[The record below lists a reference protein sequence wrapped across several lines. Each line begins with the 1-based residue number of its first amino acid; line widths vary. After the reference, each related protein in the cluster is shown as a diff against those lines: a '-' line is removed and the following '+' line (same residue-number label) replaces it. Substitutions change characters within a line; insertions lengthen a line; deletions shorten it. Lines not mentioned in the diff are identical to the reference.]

1 MSDTKRNT
9 IGKFGLLSLTF
20 AAVYSFNNVIN
31 NNIELGLA
39 SAPMFFLATIFY
51 FIPFCLIIAEFVSLN
66 KNSEAGVY
74 AWVKSSLGGRW
85 AFITAYT
92 YWFVNL
98 FFFTSLLPRVIAYA
112 SYAFLG
118 YEYIM
123 TPVATTIIS
132 MVLFAFSTWV
142 STNGAKMLG
151 PITSVT
157 STLMLLL
164 TLSYILLAG
173 TALVGGVQPAD
184 AITVDAMIPN
194 FNWAFLGVT
203 TWIFMAAGGAESVA
217 VYVND
222 VKGGSK
228 SFVKVIILAGI
239 FIGVLLPRVIA
250 YASYAFLGYEYI
262 MTPVATTIISMVL
275 FAFSTWVSTN
285 GAKML
290 GPITSVTSTLMLLLT
305 LSYILLAG
313 TALVGGVQPADAI
326 TVDAMIPNFNWAFL
340 GVTTWIFMAA
350 GGAESVA
357 VYVNDVKGGSKS
369 FVKVIILAGIFIG
382 VLYSVSSVLINVFV
396 SSKEL
401 KFTGG
406 SVQVFHGMA
415 AYFGLPEALMNRF
428 VGLVSF
434 TAMFGSLLMW
444 TATPVKIF
452 FSEIPEGIFGKKTV
466 ELNENGV
473 PARAAWIQFLIVI
486 PLMIIPMLGS
496 NTVQDLMNTIINM
509 TAAASMLPPLFI
521 MLAYLNLRAKLDHL
535 PRDFRM
541 GSRRTGIIVVS
552 MLIAIFAV
560 GFVASTFPTGANIL
574 TIIFYNVGGIVI
586 FLGFAWW
593 KYSKYIKGLTAE
605 ERHIEA
611 TPASNVD

>member
-123 TPVATTIIS
+123 TPVATI
-132 MVLFAFSTWV
+132 
-142 STNGAKMLG
+142 
-151 PITSVT
+151 
-157 STLMLLL
+157 
-164 TLSYILLAG
+164 
-173 TALVGGVQPAD
+173 
-184 AITVDAMIPN
+184 
-194 FNWAFLGVT
+194 
-203 TWIFMAAGGAESVA
+203 
-217 VYVND
+217 
-222 VKGGSK
+222 
-228 SFVKVIILAGI
+228 
-239 FIGVLLPRVIA
+239 
-250 YASYAFLGYEYI
+250 
-262 MTPVATTIISMVL
+262 IISMVL

-434 TAMFGSLLMW
+434 TAMFGS
-444 TATPVKIF
+444 
-452 FSEIPEGIFGKKTV
+452 
-466 ELNENGV
+466 
-473 PARAAWIQFLIVI
+473 
-486 PLMIIPMLGS
+486 

-574 TIIFYNVGGIVI
+574 TIIFYNIGGIVI

-593 KYSKYIKGLTAE
+593 KYSKYMVM
-605 ERHIEA
+605 
-611 TPASNVD
+611 TPTY

>member
-20 AAVYSFNNVIN
+20 AAVFSFNNVIN
-31 NNIELGLA
+31 NNIEIGLA

-85 AFITAYT
+85 AFISAYT

-118 YEYIM
+118 YEYIL
-123 TPVATTIIS
+123 TPFATTALS
-132 MVLFAFSTWV
+132 MLLFAFATFV
-142 STNGAKMLG
+142 STKGAKMLG

-157 STLMLLL
+157 SSLMLLL
-164 TLSYILLAG
+164 TLSYILLSG
-173 TALVGGVQPAD
+173 TALLGGVQPAD
-184 AITVDAMIPN
+184 PITVEAMVPE
-194 FNWAFLGVT
+194 FSWAFLGIT

-228 SFVKVIILAGI
+228 SFVKVII
-239 FIGVLLPRVIA
+239 V
-250 YASYAFLGYEYI
+250 
-262 MTPVATTIISMVL
+262 
-275 FAFSTWVSTN
+275 
-285 GAKML
+285 
-290 GPITSVTSTLMLLLT
+290 
-305 LSYILLAG
+305 
-313 TALVGGVQPADAI
+313 
-326 TVDAMIPNFNWAFL
+326 
-340 GVTTWIFMAA
+340 
-350 GGAESVA
+350 
-357 VYVNDVKGGSKS
+357 
-369 FVKVIILAGIFIG
+369 AGIFIG
-382 VLYSVSSVLINVFV
+382 VLYSVASVLINVFV
-396 SSKEL
+396 SSSEL

-406 SVQVFHGMA
+406 SVQVFEGLA
-415 AYFGLPEALMNRF
+415 SYFGLPEILMNRF

-473 PARAAWIQFLIVI
+473 PVRAAWIQYAIVLPLMVI
-486 PLMIIPMLGS
+486 PTLGS
-496 NTVQDLMNTIINM
+496 ETAQDLMNTVINM

-521 MLAYLNLRAKLDHL
+521 MLAYLNLRLKLDHL
-535 PRDFRM
+535 KRDFKM
-541 GSRRTGIIVVS
+541 GSRMTGIVTVS
-552 MLIAIFAV
+552 ILIGIFTV
-560 GFVASTFPTGANIL
+560 GFLASTFPTGADIM

-593 KYSKYIKGLTAE
+593 KYSQYEKSLNSE
-605 ERHIEA
+605 ERAKEA
-611 TPASNVD
+611 SPSTVLQ

>member
-1 MSDTKRNT
+1 MSDSKRNT

-20 AAVYSFNNVIN
+20 AAVFSFNNVIN
-31 NNIELGLA
+31 NNIEIGLA

-85 AFITAYT
+85 AFISAYT

-118 YEYIM
+118 YEYIL
-123 TPVATTIIS
+123 TPVATTTLS
-132 MVLFAFSTWV
+132 MVLFAFATYV

-157 STLMLLL
+157 SSLMLLL

-173 TALVGGVQPAD
+173 AALVGGVQPAD
-184 AITVDAMIPN
+184 PITVEAMVPD
-194 FNWAFLGVT
+194 FSWAFLGIT

-228 SFVKVIILAGI
+228 SFVKVIII
-239 FIGVLLPRVIA
+239 
-250 YASYAFLGYEYI
+250 
-262 MTPVATTIISMVL
+262 
-275 FAFSTWVSTN
+275 
-285 GAKML
+285 
-290 GPITSVTSTLMLLLT
+290 
-305 LSYILLAG
+305 
-313 TALVGGVQPADAI
+313 
-326 TVDAMIPNFNWAFL
+326 
-340 GVTTWIFMAA
+340 
-350 GGAESVA
+350 
-357 VYVNDVKGGSKS
+357 
-369 FVKVIILAGIFIG
+369 AGIFIG
-382 VLYSVSSVLINVFV
+382 VLYSIASLLINVFV
-396 SSKEL
+396 PSGTL
-401 KFTGG
+401 KYTGG
-406 SVQVFHGMA
+406 SVQVFEGLA
-415 AYFGLPEALMNRF
+415 AYFGLPEILMNRF

-452 FSEIPEGIFGKKTV
+452 FSEIPAGIFGKKTV

-473 PARAAWIQFLIVI
+473 PARAAWIQYLIVL
-486 PLMIIPMLGS
+486 PLMVIPTLGS
-496 NTVQDLMNTIINM
+496 NTAQDLMNTVINM
-509 TAAASMLPPLFI
+509 TAASMLPPLFI
-521 MLAYLNLRAKLDHL
+521 MLAYLNLRLKLDHL
-535 PRDFRM
+535 PREFKM
-541 GSRRTGIIVVS
+541 GSRTTGIAVVS
-552 MLIAIFAV
+552 VLIAIFSV
-560 GFVASTFPTGANIL
+560 GFLASTFPTGADIM
-574 TIIFYNVGGIVI
+574 TIVFYNVGGIVI

-593 KYSKYIKGLTAE
+593 KYNRYEASLSAE
-605 ERHIEA
+605 ARAKEA
-611 TPASNVD
+611 EPAAQVVIQPS

>member
-20 AAVYSFNNVIN
+20 AAVFSFNNVIN
-31 NNIELGLA
+31 NNIEIGLS

-66 KNSEAGVY
+66 KDSEAGVY

-85 AFITAYT
+85 AFISAYT

-118 YEYIM
+118 YEYIL
-123 TPVATTIIS
+123 TPFATTALS
-132 MVLFAFSTWV
+132 MVLFAFATYV

-157 STLMLLL
+157 SSLMLLL
-164 TLSYILLAG
+164 TMSYILLSGA
-173 TALVGGVQPAD
+173 ALLGGVQPAD
-184 AITVDAMIPN
+184 PITVEAMVPE
-194 FNWAFLGVT
+194 FSWAFLGIT

-228 SFVKVIILAGI
+228 SFVKVII
-239 FIGVLLPRVIA
+239 V
-250 YASYAFLGYEYI
+250 
-262 MTPVATTIISMVL
+262 
-275 FAFSTWVSTN
+275 
-285 GAKML
+285 
-290 GPITSVTSTLMLLLT
+290 
-305 LSYILLAG
+305 
-313 TALVGGVQPADAI
+313 
-326 TVDAMIPNFNWAFL
+326 
-340 GVTTWIFMAA
+340 
-350 GGAESVA
+350 
-357 VYVNDVKGGSKS
+357 
-369 FVKVIILAGIFIG
+369 AGIFIG
-382 VLYSVSSVLINVFV
+382 VLYSVASVLINVFV
-396 SSKEL
+396 SSETL
-401 KFTGG
+401 KYTGG
-406 SVQVFHGMA
+406 SVQVFEGLA
-415 AYFGLPEALMNRF
+415 TYFGLPEIMMNRF

-452 FSEIPEGIFGKKTV
+452 FSEIPAGIFGKKTV

-486 PLMIIPMLGS
+486 PLMIIPTMGS
-496 NTVQDLMNTIINM
+496 NTAQDLMNTVINM

-521 MLAYLNLRAKLDHL
+521 MIAYLNLRLKLDHL
-535 PRDFRM
+535 ERDFKM
-541 GSRRTGIIVVS
+541 GSRMTGIVVVS
-552 MLIAIFAV
+552 ILIGIFTV
-560 GFVASTFPTGANIL
+560 GFLASTFPTGADIM

-593 KYSKYIKGLTAE
+593 KYNQYIKSLNQADRMVE
-605 ERHIEA
+605 EQ
-611 TPASNVD
+611 PSVQMQ

>member
-20 AAVYSFNNVIN
+20 AAVFSFNNVIN
-31 NNIELGLA
+31 NNIEIGLS

-66 KNSEAGVY
+66 KDSEAGVY

-85 AFITAYT
+85 AFISAYT

-118 YEYIM
+118 YEYIL
-123 TPVATTIIS
+123 TPFATTALS
-132 MVLFAFSTWV
+132 MVLFAFATYV

-157 STLMLLL
+157 SSLMLLL
-164 TLSYILLAG
+164 TMSYILLSGA
-173 TALVGGVQPAD
+173 ALLGGVQPAD
-184 AITVDAMIPN
+184 PITVEAMVPE
-194 FNWAFLGVT
+194 FSWAFLGIT

-228 SFVKVIILAGI
+228 SFVKVII
-239 FIGVLLPRVIA
+239 V
-250 YASYAFLGYEYI
+250 
-262 MTPVATTIISMVL
+262 
-275 FAFSTWVSTN
+275 
-285 GAKML
+285 
-290 GPITSVTSTLMLLLT
+290 
-305 LSYILLAG
+305 
-313 TALVGGVQPADAI
+313 
-326 TVDAMIPNFNWAFL
+326 
-340 GVTTWIFMAA
+340 
-350 GGAESVA
+350 
-357 VYVNDVKGGSKS
+357 
-369 FVKVIILAGIFIG
+369 AGIFIG
-382 VLYSVSSVLINVFV
+382 VLYSVASVLINVFV
-396 SSKEL
+396 SSETL
-401 KFTGG
+401 KYTGG
-406 SVQVFHGMA
+406 SVQVFEGLA
-415 AYFGLPEALMNRF
+415 TYFGLPEIMMNRF

-452 FSEIPEGIFGKKTV
+452 FSEIPAGIFGKKTV

-486 PLMIIPMLGS
+486 PLMIIPTMGS
-496 NTVQDLMNTIINM
+496 NTAQDLMNTVINM

-521 MLAYLNLRAKLDHL
+521 MIAYLNLRLKLDHL
-535 PRDFRM
+535 ERDFKM
-541 GSRRTGIIVVS
+541 GSRMTGIVVVS
-552 MLIAIFAV
+552 ILIGIFTV
-560 GFVASTFPTGANIL
+560 GFLASTFPTGADIM

-593 KYSKYIKGLTAE
+593 KYNQYIKSLNQDDRMIEEQPTVQAVQAE
-605 ERHIEA
+605 
-611 TPASNVD
+611 VQ

>member
-123 TPVATTIIS
+123 TPVATTVIS

-184 AITVDAMIPN
+184 P
-194 FNWAFLGVT
+194 
-203 TWIFMAAGGAESVA
+203 
-217 VYVND
+217 
-222 VKGGSK
+222 
-228 SFVKVIILAGI
+228 
-239 FIGVLLPRVIA
+239 
-250 YASYAFLGYEYI
+250 
-262 MTPVATTIISMVL
+262 
-275 FAFSTWVSTN
+275 
-285 GAKML
+285 
-290 GPITSVTSTLMLLLT
+290 
-305 LSYILLAG
+305 
-313 TALVGGVQPADAI
+313 I

-473 PARAAWIQFLIVI
+473 PARAA
-486 PLMIIPMLGS
+486 
-496 NTVQDLMNTIINM
+496 
-509 TAAASMLPPLFI
+509 SMLPPLFI

>member
-1 MSDTKRNT
+1 MSDSKRNT

-20 AAVYSFNNVIN
+20 AAVFSFNNVIN
-31 NNIELGLA
+31 NNIEIGLA

-85 AFITAYT
+85 AFISAYT

-118 YEYIM
+118 YEYIL
-123 TPVATTIIS
+123 TPVATTALS
-132 MVLFAFSTWV
+132 MVLFAFATYV

-157 STLMLLL
+157 SSLLL

-173 TALVGGVQPAD
+173 AALVGGVQPAD
-184 AITVDAMIPN
+184 PITVEAMIPD
-194 FNWAFLGVT
+194 FSWAFLGIT

-228 SFVKVIILAGI
+228 SFVKVIII
-239 FIGVLLPRVIA
+239 
-250 YASYAFLGYEYI
+250 
-262 MTPVATTIISMVL
+262 
-275 FAFSTWVSTN
+275 
-285 GAKML
+285 
-290 GPITSVTSTLMLLLT
+290 
-305 LSYILLAG
+305 
-313 TALVGGVQPADAI
+313 
-326 TVDAMIPNFNWAFL
+326 
-340 GVTTWIFMAA
+340 
-350 GGAESVA
+350 
-357 VYVNDVKGGSKS
+357 
-369 FVKVIILAGIFIG
+369 AGIFIG
-382 VLYSVSSVLINVFV
+382 VLYSIASLLINVFV
-396 SSKEL
+396 PSGTL
-401 KFTGG
+401 KYTGG
-406 SVQVFHGMA
+406 SVQVFEGLA
-415 AYFGLPEALMNRF
+415 AYFGLPEILMNRF

-452 FSEIPEGIFGKKTV
+452 FSEIPAGIFGKKTV

-473 PARAAWIQFLIVI
+473 PARAAWIQYLIVL
-486 PLMIIPMLGS
+486 PLMVIPTLGS
-496 NTVQDLMNTIINM
+496 NTAQDLMNTVINM

-521 MLAYLNLRAKLDHL
+521 MLAYLNLRLKLDHL

-541 GSRRTGIIVVS
+541 GSRTTGIAVVS
-552 MLIAIFAV
+552 VLIAIFSV
-560 GFVASTFPTGANIL
+560 GFLASTFPTGADIM

-593 KYSKYIKGLTAE
+593 KYNRYEASLSAE
-605 ERHIEA
+605 ARAKEA
-611 TPASNVD
+611 QPAAQVAMQTP

>member
-20 AAVYSFNNVIN
+20 AAVFSFNNVIN
-31 NNIELGLA
+31 NNIEIGLA
-39 SAPMFFLATIFY
+39 SAPMFFLATLFY

-66 KNSEAGVY
+66 KDSEAGVY

-85 AFITAYT
+85 AFISAYT

-118 YEYIM
+118 YEYIL
-123 TPVATTIIS
+123 TPFTTTALS
-132 MVLFAFSTWV
+132 MILFAFATYV

-157 STLMLLL
+157 SSLMLLL
-164 TLSYILLAG
+164 TMSYILLSGA
-173 TALVGGVQPAD
+173 ALIGGVQPAD
-184 AITVDAMIPN
+184 PITVEAMIPE
-194 FNWAFLGVT
+194 FSWAFLGIT

-228 SFVKVIILAGI
+228 SFVKVIIVAGI
-239 FIGVLLPRVIA
+239 IIGA
-250 YASYAFLGYEYI
+250 
-262 MTPVATTIISMVL
+262 
-275 FAFSTWVSTN
+275 
-285 GAKML
+285 
-290 GPITSVTSTLMLLLT
+290 
-305 LSYILLAG
+305 
-313 TALVGGVQPADAI
+313 
-326 TVDAMIPNFNWAFL
+326 
-340 GVTTWIFMAA
+340 
-350 GGAESVA
+350 
-357 VYVNDVKGGSKS
+357 
-369 FVKVIILAGIFIG
+369 
-382 VLYSVSSVLINVFV
+382 LYSVASVLINVFV
-396 SSKEL
+396 SSDLL
-401 KFTGG
+401 KYTGG
-406 SVQVFHGMA
+406 SVQVFEGMA
-415 AYFGLPEALMNRF
+415 SYFGLPEILMNRF

-473 PARAAWIQFLIVI
+473 PARAAWVQYAIVFPLMVI
-486 PLMIIPMLGS
+486 PTLGS
-496 NTVQDLMNTIINM
+496 DTAQDLMNTVINM

-521 MLAYLNLRAKLDHL
+521 MLAYLNLRLKLDHL
-535 PRDFRM
+535 ERDFKM
-541 GSRRTGIIVVS
+541 GSRKLGIAVVS
-552 MLIAIFAV
+552 VLIGIFSV
-560 GFVASTFPTGANIL
+560 GFLASTFPTGADIM

-593 KYSKYIKGLTAE
+593 KYSQYEKSLGEE
-605 ERHIEA
+605 ERLKEA
-611 TPASNVD
+611 APTLATE

>member
-1 MSDTKRNT
+1 MSDSKRNT

-20 AAVYSFNNVIN
+20 AAVFSFNNVIN
-31 NNIELGLA
+31 NNIEIGLA

-85 AFITAYT
+85 AFISAYT

-118 YEYIM
+118 YEYIL
-123 TPVATTIIS
+123 TPVATTALS
-132 MVLFAFSTWV
+132 MVLFAFATYV

-157 STLMLLL
+157 SSLMLL

-173 TALVGGVQPAD
+173 AALVGGVQPAD
-184 AITVDAMIPN
+184 PITVEAMIPD
-194 FNWAFLGVT
+194 FSWAFLGIT

-228 SFVKVIILAGI
+228 SFVKVIII
-239 FIGVLLPRVIA
+239 
-250 YASYAFLGYEYI
+250 
-262 MTPVATTIISMVL
+262 
-275 FAFSTWVSTN
+275 
-285 GAKML
+285 
-290 GPITSVTSTLMLLLT
+290 
-305 LSYILLAG
+305 
-313 TALVGGVQPADAI
+313 
-326 TVDAMIPNFNWAFL
+326 
-340 GVTTWIFMAA
+340 
-350 GGAESVA
+350 
-357 VYVNDVKGGSKS
+357 
-369 FVKVIILAGIFIG
+369 AGIFIG
-382 VLYSVSSVLINVFV
+382 VLYSIASLLINVFV
-396 SSKEL
+396 PSGTL
-401 KFTGG
+401 KYTGG
-406 SVQVFHGMA
+406 SVQVFEGLA
-415 AYFGLPEALMNRF
+415 AYFGLPEILMNRF

-452 FSEIPEGIFGKKTV
+452 FSEIPAGIFGKKTV

-473 PARAAWIQFLIVI
+473 PARAAWIQYLIVL
-486 PLMIIPMLGS
+486 PLMVIPTLGS
-496 NTVQDLMNTIINM
+496 NTAQDLMNTVINM

-521 MLAYLNLRAKLDHL
+521 MLAYLNLRLKLDHL

-541 GSRRTGIIVVS
+541 GSRTTGIAVVS
-552 MLIAIFAV
+552 VLIAIFSV
-560 GFVASTFPTGANIL
+560 GFLASTFPTGADIM

-593 KYSKYIKGLTAE
+593 KYNRYEASLSAEARAKEAQPTAQV
-605 ERHIEA
+605 A
-611 TPASNVD
+611 MQTP

>member
-1 MSDTKRNT
+1 MSESKRNT

-20 AAVYSFNNVIN
+20 AAVFSFNNVIN
-31 NNIELGLA
+31 NNIEIGLA

-66 KNSEAGVY
+66 KDSEAGVY

-85 AFITAYT
+85 AFISAYT

-118 YEYIM
+118 YEYIL
-123 TPVATTIIS
+123 TPLTTTALS
-132 MVLFAFSTWV
+132 MILFAFATYV

-157 STLMLLL
+157 SSLMLLL
-164 TLSYILLAG
+164 TMSYILLAG
-173 TALVGGVQPAD
+173 AALVGGVQPVD
-184 AITVDAMIPN
+184 PITVEAMVPD
-194 FNWAFLGVT
+194 FSWAFLGIT

-228 SFVKVIILAGI
+228 SFVKVII
-239 FIGVLLPRVIA
+239 V
-250 YASYAFLGYEYI
+250 
-262 MTPVATTIISMVL
+262 
-275 FAFSTWVSTN
+275 
-285 GAKML
+285 
-290 GPITSVTSTLMLLLT
+290 
-305 LSYILLAG
+305 
-313 TALVGGVQPADAI
+313 
-326 TVDAMIPNFNWAFL
+326 
-340 GVTTWIFMAA
+340 
-350 GGAESVA
+350 
-357 VYVNDVKGGSKS
+357 
-369 FVKVIILAGIFIG
+369 AGIFIG
-382 VLYSVSSVLINVFV
+382 VLYCVASVLINVFV
-396 SSKEL
+396 PSETL
-401 KFTGG
+401 KYTGG
-406 SVQVFHGMA
+406 SVQVFEGLA
-415 AYFGLPEALMNRF
+415 AHFGLPEILMNRF

-473 PARAAWIQFLIVI
+473 PARAAWYQFLIVI
-486 PLMIIPMLGS
+486 PLMIIPTLGS
-496 NTVQDLMNTIINM
+496 NTAQDLMNTVINM

-521 MLAYLNLRAKLDHL
+521 MLAYLNLRLKLDHL
-535 PRDFRM
+535 ERDFKM
-541 GSRRTGIIVVS
+541 GSRMTGIAAVSVLIV
-552 MLIAIFAV
+552 IFTV
-560 GFVASTFPTGANIL
+560 GFLASTFPTGADIM

-593 KYSKYIKGLTAE
+593 KYSQYEKSLDQE
-605 ERHIEA
+605 ERAKEA
-611 TPASNVD
+611 APATQAM

>member
-1 MSDTKRNT
+1 MSESKRNT

-20 AAVYSFNNVIN
+20 AAVFSFNNVIN
-31 NNIELGLA
+31 NNIEIGLA

-66 KNSEAGVY
+66 KDSEAGVY

-85 AFITAYT
+85 AFISAYT

-118 YEYIM
+118 YEYIL
-123 TPVATTIIS
+123 TPLTTTALS
-132 MVLFAFSTWV
+132 MILFAFATYV

-157 STLMLLL
+157 SSLMLLL
-164 TLSYILLAG
+164 TMSYILLAG
-173 TALVGGVQPAD
+173 AALVGGVQPAD
-184 AITVDAMIPN
+184 PITVEAMVPD
-194 FNWAFLGVT
+194 FSWAFLGIT

-228 SFVKVIILAGI
+228 SFVKVII
-239 FIGVLLPRVIA
+239 V
-250 YASYAFLGYEYI
+250 
-262 MTPVATTIISMVL
+262 
-275 FAFSTWVSTN
+275 
-285 GAKML
+285 
-290 GPITSVTSTLMLLLT
+290 
-305 LSYILLAG
+305 
-313 TALVGGVQPADAI
+313 
-326 TVDAMIPNFNWAFL
+326 
-340 GVTTWIFMAA
+340 
-350 GGAESVA
+350 
-357 VYVNDVKGGSKS
+357 
-369 FVKVIILAGIFIG
+369 AGIFIG
-382 VLYSVSSVLINVFV
+382 VLYCVASVLINVFV
-396 SSKEL
+396 PSETL
-401 KFTGG
+401 KYTGG
-406 SVQVFHGMA
+406 SVQVFEGLA
-415 AYFGLPEALMNRF
+415 AHFGLPEILMNRF

-473 PARAAWIQFLIVI
+473 PARAAWYQFLIVI
-486 PLMIIPMLGS
+486 PLMIIPTLGS
-496 NTVQDLMNTIINM
+496 NTAQDLMNTVINM

-521 MLAYLNLRAKLDHL
+521 MLAYLNLRLKLDHL
-535 PRDFRM
+535 ERDFKM
-541 GSRRTGIIVVS
+541 GSRMTGITAVSVLIV
-552 MLIAIFAV
+552 IFTV
-560 GFVASTFPTGANIL
+560 GFLASTFPTGADIM

-593 KYSKYIKGLTAE
+593 KYSQYEKSLDQE
-605 ERHIEA
+605 ERAKEA
-611 TPASNVD
+611 APATQAM

>member
-1 MSDTKRNT
+1 MSDSKRNT

-20 AAVYSFNNVIN
+20 AAVFSFNNVIN
-31 NNIELGLA
+31 NNIEIGLA

-85 AFITAYT
+85 AFISAYT

-118 YEYIM
+118 YEYIF
-123 TPVATTIIS
+123 TPLATTFLS
-132 MVLFAFSTWV
+132 MVLFAFATYV
-142 STNGAKMLG
+142 STNGAKLLG

-157 STLMLLL
+157 SSLMLLL

-173 TALVGGVQPAD
+173 VALVGGVQPAD
-184 AITVDAMIPN
+184 PITVEAMVPD
-194 FNWAFLGVT
+194 FSWAFLGIT

-228 SFVKVIILAGI
+228 SFVKVIIVAG
-239 FIGVLLPRVIA
+239 L
-250 YASYAFLGYEYI
+250 
-262 MTPVATTIISMVL
+262 
-275 FAFSTWVSTN
+275 
-285 GAKML
+285 
-290 GPITSVTSTLMLLLT
+290 
-305 LSYILLAG
+305 
-313 TALVGGVQPADAI
+313 
-326 TVDAMIPNFNWAFL
+326 
-340 GVTTWIFMAA
+340 
-350 GGAESVA
+350 
-357 VYVNDVKGGSKS
+357 
-369 FVKVIILAGIFIG
+369 FIG
-382 VLYSVSSVLINVFV
+382 VLYSIASLLINVFV
-396 SSKEL
+396 HSDTL

-406 SVQVFHGMA
+406 SVQVFEGLA
-415 AYFGLPEALMNRF
+415 AHFGLPTVLMNRF

-452 FSEIPEGIFGKKTV
+452 FSEIPAGIFGKKTV

-473 PARAAWIQFLIVI
+473 PARAAWVQYLIVL
-486 PLMIIPMLGS
+486 PLMVIPTLGS
-496 NTVQDLMNTIINM
+496 NTAQDLMNTVINM

-521 MLAYLNLRAKLDHL
+521 MLAYLNLRLKLDHL
-535 PRDFRM
+535 PRDFKM
-541 GSRRTGIIVVS
+541 GSRTTGIAVVS
-552 MLIAIFAV
+552 VLIAIFSV
-560 GFVASTFPTGANIL
+560 GFLASTFPTGADIM
-574 TIIFYNVGGIVI
+574 TIVFYNVGGIVI

-593 KYSKYIKGLTAE
+593 KYNRYEASLSE
-605 ERHIEA
+605 EARAKEA
-611 TPASNVD
+611 LPAAQAVIQTP

>member
-20 AAVYSFNNVIN
+20 AAVFSFNNVIN
-31 NNIELGLA
+31 NNIEIGLA
-39 SAPMFFLATIFY
+39 SAPMFFLATLFY

-66 KNSEAGVY
+66 KDSEAGVY

-85 AFITAYT
+85 AFISAYT

-118 YEYIM
+118 YEYIL
-123 TPVATTIIS
+123 TPFTTTALS
-132 MVLFAFSTWV
+132 MILFAFATYV

-157 STLMLLL
+157 SSLMLLL
-164 TLSYILLAG
+164 TMSYILLSGA
-173 TALVGGVQPAD
+173 ALIGGVQPAD
-184 AITVDAMIPN
+184 PITVEAMIPE
-194 FNWAFLGVT
+194 FSWAFLGIT

-228 SFVKVIILAGI
+228 SFVKVIIVAGI
-239 FIGVLLPRVIA
+239 IIGA
-250 YASYAFLGYEYI
+250 
-262 MTPVATTIISMVL
+262 
-275 FAFSTWVSTN
+275 
-285 GAKML
+285 
-290 GPITSVTSTLMLLLT
+290 
-305 LSYILLAG
+305 
-313 TALVGGVQPADAI
+313 
-326 TVDAMIPNFNWAFL
+326 
-340 GVTTWIFMAA
+340 
-350 GGAESVA
+350 
-357 VYVNDVKGGSKS
+357 
-369 FVKVIILAGIFIG
+369 
-382 VLYSVSSVLINVFV
+382 LYSVASVLINVFV
-396 SSKEL
+396 SSDVL
-401 KFTGG
+401 KYTGG
-406 SVQVFHGMA
+406 SVQVFEGMA
-415 AYFGLPEALMNRF
+415 SYFGLPENLMNRF

-473 PARAAWIQFLIVI
+473 PARAAWVQYAIVFPLMVI
-486 PLMIIPMLGS
+486 PTLGS
-496 NTVQDLMNTIINM
+496 DTAQDLMNTVINM

-521 MLAYLNLRAKLDHL
+521 MLAYLNLRLKLDHL
-535 PRDFRM
+535 ERDFKM
-541 GSRRTGIIVVS
+541 GSRKLGIAVVS
-552 MLIAIFAV
+552 VLIGIFSV
-560 GFVASTFPTGANIL
+560 GFLASTFPTGADIM

-593 KYSKYIKGLTAE
+593 KYSQYEKSLGEE
-605 ERHIEA
+605 ERIKEA
-611 TPASNVD
+611 APTLATE

>member
-20 AAVYSFNNVIN
+20 AAVFSFNNVIN
-31 NNIELGLA
+31 NNIEIGLA

-85 AFITAYT
+85 AFISAYT

-118 YEYIM
+118 YEYIL
-123 TPVATTIIS
+123 TPFATTALS
-132 MVLFAFSTWV
+132 MLLFAFATYV

-157 STLMLLL
+157 SSLMLLL
-164 TLSYILLAG
+164 TLSYILLSGA
-173 TALVGGVQPAD
+173 ALLGGVQPAD
-184 AITVDAMIPN
+184 PITVEAMVPELS
-194 FNWAFLGVT
+194 WAFLGIT

-228 SFVKVIILAGI
+228 SFVKVII
-239 FIGVLLPRVIA
+239 V
-250 YASYAFLGYEYI
+250 
-262 MTPVATTIISMVL
+262 
-275 FAFSTWVSTN
+275 
-285 GAKML
+285 
-290 GPITSVTSTLMLLLT
+290 
-305 LSYILLAG
+305 
-313 TALVGGVQPADAI
+313 
-326 TVDAMIPNFNWAFL
+326 
-340 GVTTWIFMAA
+340 
-350 GGAESVA
+350 
-357 VYVNDVKGGSKS
+357 
-369 FVKVIILAGIFIG
+369 AGIFIG
-382 VLYSVSSVLINVFV
+382 VLYSIASVLINVFV
-396 SSKEL
+396 SSSEL

-406 SVQVFHGMA
+406 SVQVFEGLA
-415 AYFGLPEALMNRF
+415 SYFGLPEIMMNRF

-473 PARAAWIQFLIVI
+473 PARAAWIQYAIVLPLMVI
-486 PLMIIPMLGS
+486 PTLGS
-496 NTVQDLMNTIINM
+496 DTAQDLMNTVINM

-521 MLAYLNLRAKLDHL
+521 MLAYLNLRLKLDHL
-535 PRDFRM
+535 ERDFKM
-541 GSRRTGIIVVS
+541 GSRMTGIVVVS
-552 MLIAIFAV
+552 ILIGIFTV
-560 GFVASTFPTGANIL
+560 GFLASTFPTGADIM

-593 KYSKYIKGLTAE
+593 KYSQYEKSLNSE
-605 ERHIEA
+605 ERAKEA
-611 TPASNVD
+611 SPSAVLP

>member
-20 AAVYSFNNVIN
+20 AAVFSFNNVIN
-31 NNIELGLA
+31 NNIEIGLA

-85 AFITAYT
+85 AFISAYT

-118 YEYIM
+118 YEYIL
-123 TPVATTIIS
+123 TPFATTALS
-132 MVLFAFSTWV
+132 MLLFAFATYV

-157 STLMLLL
+157 SSLMLLL
-164 TLSYILLAG
+164 TLSYILLSGA
-173 TALVGGVQPAD
+173 ALLGGVQPAD
-184 AITVDAMIPN
+184 PITVEAMVPELS
-194 FNWAFLGVT
+194 WAFLGIT

-228 SFVKVIILAGI
+228 SFVKVII
-239 FIGVLLPRVIA
+239 V
-250 YASYAFLGYEYI
+250 
-262 MTPVATTIISMVL
+262 
-275 FAFSTWVSTN
+275 
-285 GAKML
+285 
-290 GPITSVTSTLMLLLT
+290 
-305 LSYILLAG
+305 
-313 TALVGGVQPADAI
+313 
-326 TVDAMIPNFNWAFL
+326 
-340 GVTTWIFMAA
+340 
-350 GGAESVA
+350 
-357 VYVNDVKGGSKS
+357 
-369 FVKVIILAGIFIG
+369 AGIFIG
-382 VLYSVSSVLINVFV
+382 VLYSVASVLINVFV
-396 SSKEL
+396 SSSEL

-406 SVQVFHGMA
+406 SVQVFEGLA
-415 AYFGLPEALMNRF
+415 SYFGLPEIMMNRF

-473 PARAAWIQFLIVI
+473 PARAAWIQYAIVLPLMVI
-486 PLMIIPMLGS
+486 PTLGS
-496 NTVQDLMNTIINM
+496 DTAQDLMNTVINM

-521 MLAYLNLRAKLDHL
+521 MLAYLNLRLKLDHL
-535 PRDFRM
+535 ERDFKM
-541 GSRRTGIIVVS
+541 GSRMMGIVVVS
-552 MLIAIFAV
+552 ILIGIFTV
-560 GFVASTFPTGANIL
+560 GFLASTFPTGADIM

-593 KYSKYIKGLTAE
+593 KYSQYEKSLNSE
-605 ERHIEA
+605 ERAKEA
-611 TPASNVD
+611 SPSAVLP

>member
-1 MSDTKRNT
+1 MSESKRNT

-20 AAVYSFNNVIN
+20 AAVFSFNNVIN
-31 NNIELGLA
+31 NNIEIGLA

-66 KNSEAGVY
+66 KDSEAGVY

-85 AFITAYT
+85 AFISAYT

-118 YEYIM
+118 YEYIL
-123 TPVATTIIS
+123 TPLTTTALS
-132 MVLFAFSTWV
+132 MILFAFATYV

-157 STLMLLL
+157 SSLMLLL
-164 TLSYILLAG
+164 TMSYILLAG
-173 TALVGGVQPAD
+173 AALVGGVQPAD
-184 AITVDAMIPN
+184 PITVEAMVPD
-194 FNWAFLGVT
+194 FSWAFLGIT

-228 SFVKVIILAGI
+228 SFVKVII
-239 FIGVLLPRVIA
+239 V
-250 YASYAFLGYEYI
+250 
-262 MTPVATTIISMVL
+262 
-275 FAFSTWVSTN
+275 
-285 GAKML
+285 
-290 GPITSVTSTLMLLLT
+290 
-305 LSYILLAG
+305 
-313 TALVGGVQPADAI
+313 
-326 TVDAMIPNFNWAFL
+326 
-340 GVTTWIFMAA
+340 
-350 GGAESVA
+350 
-357 VYVNDVKGGSKS
+357 
-369 FVKVIILAGIFIG
+369 AGIFIG
-382 VLYSVSSVLINVFV
+382 VLYCVASVLINVFV
-396 SSKEL
+396 PSETL
-401 KFTGG
+401 KYTGG
-406 SVQVFHGMA
+406 SVQVFEGLA
-415 AYFGLPEALMNRF
+415 AHFGLPEILMNRF

-473 PARAAWIQFLIVI
+473 PARAAWYQFLIVI
-486 PLMIIPMLGS
+486 PLMIIPTLGS
-496 NTVQDLMNTIINM
+496 NTAQDLMNTVINM

-521 MLAYLNLRAKLDHL
+521 MLAYLNLRLKLDHL
-535 PRDFRM
+535 ERDFKM
-541 GSRRTGIIVVS
+541 GSRMTGIAAVSVLIV
-552 MLIAIFAV
+552 IFTV
-560 GFVASTFPTGANIL
+560 GFLASTFPTGADIM

-593 KYSKYIKGLTAE
+593 KYSQYEKSLDQE
-605 ERHIEA
+605 ERAKEA
-611 TPASNVD
+611 APATQTM